1 MSTSPARESYTR
13 SQTVP
18 LLTEDVDY
26 DPRGKH
32 KTTARP
38 TVFCTTRPL
47 LSLQRRPILPCAG
60 PFSRAPRSSR
70 PLPPFVLSPHAAYTS
85 FFTLLTA
92 ASWGRRHYT
101 PPDVFVYLRVAINA
115 SNTALLFNFRANRQL
130 GKPALP
136 SPSTPSSLPTLPP
149 KNTPTRAQS
158 KHKDKYSSLPEDT
171 ALCRQS
177 AYSDRT
183 VHISAHRIYT
193 GPISTSVASSLERR
207 IRLTATTQT
216 TCHSPYAL
224 YDISVP
230 HPARCAPSRS
240 LHPHPGVTDS
250 VLAHALDTVLCI
262 GYNSHLHL
270 HAQCTL
276 PPHPF
281 SAPPFS
287 LSPPSPSPPHSPGG
301 STASAAQQYTTH
313 DPSSDA
319 CVFAAWQPSGC
330 ALHIVQL
337 TPYNSHRHPHAQY
350 ALQPRPHYSA
360 IPASPTEKQWKDEE
374 RNADVQR

>member
-1 MSTSPARESYTR
+1 MGPETLTHSNQTPAVNTR
-13 SQTVP
+13 
-18 LLTEDVDY
+18 
-26 DPRGKH
+26 
-32 KTTARP
+32 
-38 TVFCTTRPL
+38 
-47 LSLQRRPILPCAG
+47 
-60 PFSRAPRSSR
+60 
-70 PLPPFVLSPHAAYTS
+70 LPPHSVLHHPPTPLI
-85 FFTLLTA
+85 T
-92 ASWGRRHYT
+92 T
-101 PPDVFVYLRVAINA
+101 PPHSSVP
-115 SNTALLFNFRANRQL
+115 ALF
-130 GKPALP
+130 PALP
-136 SPSTPSSLPTLPP
+136 ALPDRFRHSFFLHTPPTPSYALNRRVLGTPP
-149 KNTPTRAQS
+149 LHATRRVVLLAT
-158 KHKDKYSSLPEDT
+158 T

-193 GPISTSVASSLERR
+193 GPS
-207 IRLTATTQT
+207 RLR
-216 TCHSPYAL
+216 PYAL

-276 PPHPF
+276 PPHH
-281 SAPPFS
+281 SPPR
-287 LSPPSPSPPHSPGG
+287 LSPSLHHPRPLYDAHDYGHRQTPRSPHSCSLRRHTDICMARPPYFHMSLTTFLSPLSPSIILAAPYSRTRPV
-301 STASAAQQYTTH
+301 AAQRPQRSNTRPTTH
-313 DPSSDA
+313 PRTRACCCMAALRLRAPHRAADP
-319 CVFAAWQPSGC
+319 
-330 ALHIVQL
+330 VQL
-337 TPYNSHRHPHAQY
+337 APTSTCQY